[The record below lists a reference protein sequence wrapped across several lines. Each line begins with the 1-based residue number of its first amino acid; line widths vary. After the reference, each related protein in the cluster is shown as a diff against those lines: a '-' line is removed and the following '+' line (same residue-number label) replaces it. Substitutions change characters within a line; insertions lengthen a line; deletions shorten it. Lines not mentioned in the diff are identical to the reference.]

1 MTREEKDK
9 LLKKLNQM
17 LEKSNEAISIW
28 VRLMEND
35 KYPKEDCLKQIN
47 ISNQQ
52 KEAIIK
58 MIEKYDTGRKR
69 TTIA

>member
-1 MTREEKDK
+1 MTQEDKDK

-58 MIEKYDTGRKR
+58 MIEKYDTGR
-69 TTIA
+69 

>member
-1 MTREEKDK
+1 MKQEDKDK
-9 LLKKLNQM
+9 LLEKLNQM
-17 LEKSNEAISIW
+17 LEKSDKAISIW

-52 KEAIIK
+52 KESILK
-58 MIEKYDTGRKR
+58 MIEKYE
-69 TTIA
+69 I